1 MDNISSSPHSHNQ
14 IHIAYEVP
22 PTGGPLFCRRPTSH
36 NPRAADPRPPPIV
49 GASGSESVERS
60 GAPSGSGPRYRMAC
74 PPFSGGRAA
83 RAKGVVLPF
92 SQLLSPVAKP
102 ESSIAKLATHFA
114 ISGITIAIFIPYNK
128 ARQGVIYGDRP
139 KRIVPNNGPAGPVL

>member
-1 MDNISSSPHSHNQ
+1 M
-14 IHIAYEVP
+14 
-22 PTGGPLFCRRPTSH
+22 
-36 NPRAADPRPPPIV
+36 RAW
-49 GASGSESVERS
+49 S
-60 GAPSGSGPRYRMAC
+60 GAERRAGAAPAIAWLVPRDG
-74 PPFSGGRAA
+74 GGRAA